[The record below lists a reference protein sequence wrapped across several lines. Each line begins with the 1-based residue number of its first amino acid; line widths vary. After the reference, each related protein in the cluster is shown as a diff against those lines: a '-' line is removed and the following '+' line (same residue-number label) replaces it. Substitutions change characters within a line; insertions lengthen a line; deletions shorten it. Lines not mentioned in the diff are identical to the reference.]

1 MALTFSY
8 QEIAKKLGIK
18 PQTLSS
24 YISKNPEAV
33 NKLKKYFIIKEGTTP
48 GNPITYTLKKNFNLA
63 NAIKDIKTEIG
74 RTPVHATPAQ
84 KLFVSQEVS
93 KANAGERY
101 VTAEEILEK
110 VKKKFNKPTKPS
122 IRLYPVL
129 STLDT
134 RAQKADQVLKN
145 MLMEKTP
152 LNGYWNEVAAKRVGM
167 HNLSFRRMLE
177 DVRTAGVTKFR
188 GAVPTY
194 EVLKDQGA
202 DFISGK
208 GGKGMAKTGGAYS
221 FITKLSFSDQLA
233 KALEIQQGIPI
244 LKQIGSRAN
253 TPKMKAMHFAFRN
266 WALNQG
272 KGDIQ
277 LFDKKG
283 KFIPYEYGKAFD
295 AKDISFKYKGKMFS
309 LRDRPYK
316 INNISDP
323 TVLKKYFP
331 EVERITNEMNNFGQ
345 KKIDNPFKPGSKIE
359 IKDLVKKVQVDGYGF
374 KPRLGSLAI
383 LHGPKGVKGEP
394 FTNLVMNT
402 TDVNIA
408 EASLANSLKANK
420 ISGTDYNNAVKNL
433 RGMFKGTT
441 GPEYR
446 QSIIDRLGTQAKGIQ
461 KYKGTNY
468 PFSIQDL
475 VKDLIKEVKGAPGS
489 CQAILRK
496 QTGGIATT
504 CVEAIKR
511 DPVGSANKLATMEAT
526 SGALG
531 KVKNA
536 ATTFLGILGRGGV
549 KAAPYAAI
557 AAVGAA
563 AEPLVKQ
570 FRNDDPSTYLSNPEQ
585 QKGMLLSMVEQETP
599 KVDEE
604 ILKWQY
610 PGLAGATA
618 AGAIP
623 GAGAVY
629 KARRGLPPT
638 KDFVGPMQKGV
649 GKTRAALGI
658 RGVLGKALGASFS
671 PLAVAA
677 TLPISVAAQREGGS
691 SLEDIATDPF
701 NWMGPAFASSGAE
714 LATKGMKPTGIL
726 SKALRL
732 GMKPSTLRMISSR
745 FGLPG
750 LALSAGLK
758 GYDIWQNSKYK

>member
-33 NKLKKYFIIKEGTTP
+33 NKLKKYFIIKEGTTQ
-48 GNPITYTLKKNFNLA
+48 GNPITYTLKKNVTLA

-74 RTPVHATPAQ
+74 RTPIHATPAQ

-202 DFISGK
+202 DFISGR
-208 GGKGMAKTGGAYS
+208 GGKGMAKTGGAYD

-283 KFIPYEYGKAFD
+283 KLIPYEYGKAFD

-323 TVLKKYFP
+323 TVLKKY
-331 EVERITNEMNNFGQ
+331 VNGKN
-345 KKIDNPFKPGSKIE
+345 S
-359 IKDLVKKVQVDGYGF
+359 VK
-374 KPRLGSLAI
+374 RL
-383 LHGPKGVKGEP
+383 
-394 FTNLVMNT
+394 
-402 TDVNIA
+402 
-408 EASLANSLKANK
+408 
-420 ISGTDYNNAVKNL
+420 
-433 RGMFKGTT
+433 
-441 GPEYR
+441 
-446 QSIIDRLGTQAKGIQ
+446 
-461 KYKGTNY
+461 
-468 PFSIQDL
+468 
-475 VKDLIKEVKGAPGS
+475 
-489 CQAILRK
+489 
-496 QTGGIATT
+496 
-504 CVEAIKR
+504 
-511 DPVGSANKLATMEAT
+511 
-526 SGALG
+526 
-531 KVKNA
+531 
-536 ATTFLGILGRGGV
+536 
-549 KAAPYAAI
+549 
-557 AAVGAA
+557 
-563 AEPLVKQ
+563 
-570 FRNDDPSTYLSNPEQ
+570 
-585 QKGMLLSMVEQETP
+585 
-599 KVDEE
+599 
-604 ILKWQY
+604 
-610 PGLAGATA
+610 
-618 AGAIP
+618 
-623 GAGAVY
+623 
-629 KARRGLPPT
+629 
-638 KDFVGPMQKGV
+638 
-649 GKTRAALGI
+649 
-658 RGVLGKALGASFS
+658 
-671 PLAVAA
+671 
-677 TLPISVAAQREGGS
+677 
-691 SLEDIATDPF
+691 LE
-701 NWMGPAFASSGAE
+701 
-714 LATKGMKPTGIL
+714 
-726 SKALRL
+726 
-732 GMKPSTLRMISSR
+732 
-745 FGLPG
+745 
-750 LALSAGLK
+750 
-758 GYDIWQNSKYK
+758 